1 MERTFI
7 SDSKPVIHRNTIKS
21 TCTQKSNKQPQPN
34 LGSKK
39 YLTSKSSEVQKAQD
53 HAPKHT
59 ECTTTTEKAGRA
71 EGREIT
77 ATKTQVREQCHLLPF
92 TVTYFVVLFLVK
104 CQDSWRKRWI
114 IS

>member
-1 MERTFI
+1 MYT
-7 SDSKPVIHRNTIKS
+7 KLK
-21 TCTQKSNKQPQPN
+21 KQPQTN
-34 LGSKK
+34 FGSKK

-53 HAPKHT
+53 QAPKHT

-71 EGREIT
+71 EGRGDMEIT
-77 ATKTQVREQCHLLPF
+77 ATKTQVCEQCHLLPF
-92 TVTYFVVLFLVK
+92 TGVTYFVVLFLVK